1 MIHLPPLLAA
11 IATATNDNKK
21 PQGFVAAAA

>member
-1 MIHLPPLLAA
+1 MIRIPLLLAA

-21 PQGFVAAAA
+21 PQSLLAVTA

>member
-1 MIHLPPLLAA
+1 MIHLPLLLAA

-21 PQGFVAAAA
+21 PQSFLAATD